1 MFTAAALAGPAAGM
15 GIITGADGGV
25 GGHVKVFDG
34 TSGTLLQ
41 SFFAYDGFSGG
52 VRVAAGDLNGDGFD
66 DIITG
71 AGPGGVGGH
80 VKVFDGMS
88 GTLLRS
94 FFAYDGFTG
103 GVYVAAGDV
112 NNDGVSDIITGAD
125 GGVGGHVKVFDGTS
139 GTLLQSFFA
148 YDGFSG
154 GVRVAAGDLNGDG
167 FDDIITGAGP
177 GGVGGH
183 VKVFDGMSGTLLR
196 SFFAYDGFTGGVYV
210 AAGDVNNDGVSDIIT
225 GADGGVG
232 GHVKVFDGTSGTLL
246 QSFFAYDGFSG
257 GVRVAAGD
265 LNGDGFD
272 DIITGAGPGGV
283 GGHVKV
289 FDGMSGALLQSF
301 FAYDG
306 FNGGVFVASE
316 QSRLVPEPGTAAL
329 LGVGVM
335 LLGRRKK

>member
-1 MFTAAALAGPAAGM
+1 MTSTSVLVTTFPCPSNIGRPRFFDVRRKKQIPPSYVILAMFTAAALAGPAADM

-80 VKVFDGMS
+80 VKVFDG
-88 GTLLRS
+88 
-94 FFAYDGFTG
+94 
-103 GVYVAAGDV
+103 
-112 NNDGVSDIITGAD
+112 
-125 GGVGGHVKVFDGTS
+125 TS
-139 GTLLQSFFA
+139 GT
-148 YDGFSG
+148 
-154 GVRVAAGDLNGDG
+154 
-167 FDDIITGAGP
+167 
-177 GGVGGH
+177 
-183 VKVFDGMSGTLLR
+183 
-196 SFFAYDGFTGGVYV
+196 
-210 AAGDVNNDGVSDIIT
+210 
-225 GADGGVG
+225 
-232 GHVKVFDGTSGTLL
+232 
-246 QSFFAYDGFSG
+246 
-257 GVRVAAGD
+257 
-265 LNGDGFD
+265 
-272 DIITGAGPGGV
+272 
-283 GGHVKV
+283 
-289 FDGMSGALLQSF
+289 LLQSF

-306 FNGGVFVASE
+306 FNGGVFVSSE